1 MESCNSLRSGSC
13 PTVTH
18 TSFSKEPR
26 IDSSCISAAAIVVFP
41 TPPCPIHSHAH
52 KVRRGK
58 DNIDLLLQTPQ
69 ILTIPW
75 APTLL
80 CFFCC
85 CPPRAADV
93 SKALLVPSLSNA
105 PFSCDKSSFRTRYEV
120 GSSGTEAGTCA
131 RALAS
136 SADAVGDLTS
146 LEPCTFFVA
155 TDERDFCDARKASHS
170 SLLID
175 GAIGLALR
183 MASASEFDRTY
194 SHVLLYP
201 PQPAA
206 MLSFAPAALV
216 A

>member
-1 MESCNSLRSGSC
+1 MR
-13 PTVTH
+13 
-18 TSFSKEPR
+18 K
-26 IDSSCISAAAIVVFP
+26 
-41 TPPCPIHSHAH
+41 
-52 KVRRGK
+52 
-58 DNIDLLLQTPQ
+58 
-69 ILTIPW
+69 LTIPW

-93 SKALLVPSLSNA
+93 SEALLVPPTSNA

-175 GAIGLALR
+175 GAIGFALR
-183 MASASEFDRTY
+183 MASARSSSDAWICRSLPFGLK
-194 SHVLLYP
+194 SVLTMFGR
-201 PQPAA
+201 QS
-206 MLSFAPAALV
+206 LSRYATSSGSMPISTNSCAAPAFAISISWSKNIKKSS
-216 A
+216 ASA